1 MAIETNA
8 SECAR
13 WPITPTANAKIHQR
27 QRAERDAFSGGDN
40 IGKDNLEEALIVSLP
55 PTSDQRWPY
64 RPFTKHMPIRSPGF
78 IAWQASPS
86 AQVQARKLASFS
98 AGLACCT

>member
-13 WPITPTANAKIHQR
+13 WPIAPTANAKIHQR

-40 IGKDNLEEALIVSLP
+40 IGKDNL
-55 PTSDQRWPY
+55 
-64 RPFTKHMPIRSPGF
+64 
-78 IAWQASPS
+78 
-86 AQVQARKLASFS
+86 
-98 AGLACCT
+98 